1 MRVLTIILGILIAGT
16 AASAQSVQGILDL
29 VKRRLPNHVAKFTF
43 SIVNATAA
51 SPSKHNDEY
60 TVSRSANGK
69 ILVEGN
75 SLSGLSIGLHRYLT
89 DVVHVDIYWY
99 IGSQMHLA
107 PVILP
112 QPNSPLKG
120 SSIVPWK
127 YHFNT
132 GKSFTGRNS
141 LSYPW
146 NFPLSLII
154 IRAPTAYIIGAIA
167 Y

>member
-1 MRVLTIILGILIAGT
+1 MRLLTIILGVLSAGT

-29 VKRRLPNHVAKFTF
+29 VQRRLPNHVAEFTF

-51 SPSKHNDEY
+51 SPFKYNDEY
-60 TVSRSANGK
+60 TVSTSANGK

-75 SLSGLSIGLHRYLT
+75 SLSAISMGLHRYLA

-107 PVILP
+107 PDILP
-112 QPNSPLKG
+112 QPTAPLKG
-120 SSIVPWK
+120 SSIVPWR

-132 GKSFTGRNS
+132 GKSLTRRESHHPQGTS
-141 LSYPW
+141 
-146 NFPLSLII
+146 
-154 IRAPTAYIIGAIA
+154 
-167 Y
+167 